1 MPRREDRRHQTL
13 SRRTTG
19 DERSPFE
26 KDRDRILYSSN
37 FQRLARVTQVVSP
50 DDRFLTH
57 NRLTHSLEVSQIGQ
71 GLANTLLRR
80 PDQHELIAEA
90 GGIDPMVVA
99 VASLAHDLGHPPFG
113 HVAERELDRLLVAA
127 GIEDGYE
134 GNAQS
139 FRIVTK
145 LGVRD
150 PEVPGLNLTRAV
162 LNALLKYPWL
172 RGENARRPT
181 KWGAYRSELEDFLWA
196 RELSSDAPHQRC
208 LEADLMDWADDV
220 AYAVHDMSDFY
231 RAGLIPLDRL
241 ANDEGERDR
250 FMAAEVQRLGIAP
263 ADQEEHRQ
271 ILEDMAQWFPSDG
284 PFAGTRLDRAG
295 LSSFTSSLI
304 GRYINAVWITRGEN
318 GVPVVAVDPIKQR
331 EVQLLNGLTWY
342 YVIAS
347 PALMSQRFG
356 QRTLIRNLF
365 GTLRE
370 AAASPYDVHIFPAFY
385 REMLETA
392 ESEEARL
399 RVVADYIAS
408 MSEGEVI
415 EIYQR
420 LNGQSLG
427 SGLERMQ

>member
-1 MPRREDRRHQTL
+1 MAEREDRRHQTL
-13 SRRTTG
+13 SRRTSG

-80 PDQHELIAEA
+80 VEQRDLIAEA

-99 VASLAHDLGHPPFG
+99 VAALAHDLGHPPFG

-127 GIEDGYE
+127 GLADGYE

-145 LGVRD
+145 LGVRY
-150 PEVPGLNLTRAV
+150 PEIPGLNLTRAV

-172 RGENARRPT
+172 RGENPARPA
-181 KWGAYRSELEDFLWA
+181 KWGAYRSETEDFVWA
-196 RELSSDAPHQRC
+196 RELTSGKPHRRC

-250 FMAAEVQRLGIAP
+250 FMAAETQRLDIAP
-263 ADQEEHRQ
+263 GDHEEQRL
-271 ILEDMAQWFPSDG
+271 ILDGMAQWFPSDG

-304 GRYINAVWITRGEN
+304 GRYINAVSIMRGED
-318 GVPVVAVDPIKQR
+318 GVPVAAIDLVKQR

-342 YVIAS
+342 YVINS

-356 QRTLIRNLF
+356 QRSLIRTLF

-370 AAASPYDVHIFPAFY
+370 AAASPRDIHIFPAFY
-385 REMLETA
+385 REMLEAA
-392 ESEEARL
+392 ESDDERL
-399 RVVADYIAS
+399 RVVADYVAS
-408 MSEGEVI
+408 MSEGQVI
-415 EIYQR
+415 EIHQR

>member
-1 MPRREDRRHQTL
+1 MTRREDRRHRTPS
-13 SRRTTG
+13 SRSDA

-71 GLANTLLRR
+71 GLANTLLGRA
-80 PDQHELIAEA
+80 DQQALIAEA

-99 VASLAHDLGHPPFG
+99 VAALAHDLGHPPFG
-113 HVAERELDRLLVAA
+113 HVAERELDRVLVAA
-127 GIEDGYE
+127 GVEDGYE

-145 LGVRD
+145 LGVRY
-150 PEVPGLNLTRAV
+150 PVIPGLNLTRAV

-172 RGENARRPT
+172 RGENPKRPA
-181 KWGAYRSELEDFLWA
+181 KWGAYRSEAEDFFWA
-196 RELSSDAPHQRC
+196 RELSSGTTHQRC

-220 AYAVHDMSDFY
+220 AYAVHDVSDFY

-241 ANDEGERDR
+241 ANDEGERER
-250 FMAAEVQRLGIAP
+250 FMAAEAQRLNLAP
-263 ADQEEHRQ
+263 DEQEHLRE
-271 ILEDMAQWFPSDG
+271 ILDDMAQWFPSDG
-284 PFAGTRLDRAG
+284 PFTGTRLDRAS

-304 GRYINAVWITRGEN
+304 GRYINAVSIVRSDDGA
-318 GVPVVAVDPIKQR
+318 PVLGIDRYTAR

-342 YVIAS
+342 YVINS

-356 QRTLIRNLF
+356 QRTLIRALF

-370 AAASPYDVHIFPAFY
+370 AATSSQDVHIFPPFY
-385 REMLETA
+385 REMLEAA
-392 ESEEARL
+392 ERQEERL

-408 MSEGEVI
+408 MSEVEVI
-415 EIYQR
+415 GLHQR

>member
-1 MPRREDRRHQTL
+1 MAKRQDRRYGASA
-13 SRRTTG
+13 SRTDG

-80 PDQHELIAEA
+80 ADQRELIIEA

-99 VASLAHDLGHPPFG
+99 VAALAHDLGHPPFG
-113 HVAERELDRLLVAA
+113 HVAERELDGLLVAA
-127 GIEDGYE
+127 GVEDGYE

-145 LGVRD
+145 LGVRYPD
-150 PEVPGLNLTRAV
+150 IPGLNLTRAV

-172 RGENARRPT
+172 RGENPARPA
-181 KWGAYRSELEDFLWA
+181 KWGAYRSEAEDFFWA
-196 RELSSDAPHQRC
+196 RKLANGKKHQRC
-208 LEADLMDWADDV
+208 IEADLMDWADDV

-250 FMAAEVQRLGIAP
+250 FLAAEVQRLGIASG
-263 ADQEEHRQ
+263 AQAELRE
-271 ILEDMAQWFPSDG
+271 ILEGMAQWFPSDG
-284 PFAGTRLDRAG
+284 PFTGTRLDRAG

-304 GRYINAVWITRGEN
+304 GRYINAVSIVRGDD
-318 GVPVVAVDPIKQR
+318 GSPTVAIDRHLER

-342 YVIAS
+342 YVINS

-356 QRTLIRNLF
+356 QRSLIRALF

-370 AAASPYDVHIFPAFY
+370 AAASTQDIHIFPPFY

-392 ESEEARL
+392 ESGEDRL

-415 EIYQR
+415 EIHQR

>member
-1 MPRREDRRHQTL
+1 M
-13 SRRTTG
+13 RTFG

-71 GLANTLLRR
+71 ELANSLLRR
-80 PDQHELIAEA
+80 NDQCDLIADA

-99 VASLAHDLGHPPFG
+99 VAALAHDLGHPPFG

-127 GIEDGYE
+127 GLEDGYE

-145 LGVRD
+145 LGVRY
-150 PEVPGLNLTRAV
+150 PEIPGLNLTRAV
-162 LNALLKYPWL
+162 LNALLKYPWQ
-172 RGENARRPT
+172 RGENPARPA
-181 KWGAYRSELEDFLWA
+181 KWGAYRSETEDFLWA
-196 RELSSDAPHQRC
+196 RELAAGKPNQRC

-250 FMAAEVQRLGIAP
+250 FMAAEAQRLNIAP
-263 ADQEEHRQ
+263 ADQEEQRQ
-271 ILEDMAQWFPSDG
+271 ILDGMAQWFPGDG

-304 GRYINAVWITRGEN
+304 GRYISAVSVMRDEE
-318 GVPVVAVDPIKQR
+318 GVPTVSIDPVKQR

-342 YVIAS
+342 YVINS

-356 QRTLIRNLF
+356 QRSLIRTLF

-370 AAASPYDVHIFPAFY
+370 AAASSQDVHIFPAFY
-385 REMLETA
+385 REMLEAA
-392 ESEEARL
+392 ESDDERL

-408 MSEGEVI
+408 MSEGQVI
-415 EIYQR
+415 EIHQR

>member
-1 MPRREDRRHQTL
+1 MAEREDRRHQTL
-13 SRRTTG
+13 SSRSSG

-71 GLANTLLRR
+71 GLANTLLSR
-80 PDQHELIAEA
+80 PGQRDLIAEA
-90 GGIDPMVVA
+90 GGIDPMVVG
-99 VASLAHDLGHPPFG
+99 VAALAHDLGHPPFG
-113 HVAERELDRLLVAA
+113 HVAERELDGLLVAA
-127 GIEDGYE
+127 GLEDGYE

-145 LGVRD
+145 LGVRYPD
-150 PEVPGLNLTRAV
+150 IPGLNLTRAV

-172 RGENARRPT
+172 RGENPARPT
-181 KWGAYRSELEDFLWA
+181 KWGAYRSETEDFLWA
-196 RELSSDAPHQRC
+196 RELSAGKARRRC

-263 ADQEEHRQ
+263 RGQDEHRQ
-271 ILEDMAQWFPSDG
+271 ILDGMAQWFPSDG
-284 PFAGTRLDRAG
+284 PFAGSRLDRAS

-304 GRYINAVWITRGEN
+304 GRYINAVVITRAED
-318 GVPVVAVDPIKQR
+318 GVPVVSIDPVKQR

-342 YVIAS
+342 YVINS

-356 QRTLIRNLF
+356 QRSLIRTLF

-370 AAASPYDVHIFPAFY
+370 AAASPSDVHIFPPFY
-385 REMLETA
+385 REMLEAA
-392 ESEEARL
+392 ESEEERL
-399 RVVADYIAS
+399 RVVTDYIAS

-415 EIYQR
+415 EIHQR

>member
-1 MPRREDRRHQTL
+1 MPEREDRRHATL
-13 SRRTTG
+13 SGRTTG

-71 GLANTLLRR
+71 GLANTLLSR
-80 PDQHELIAEA
+80 PGQRELLDEA

-113 HVAERELDRLLVAA
+113 HVAERELDRLLVDA
-127 GIEDGYE
+127 GLEDGYE

-145 LGVRD
+145 LGVRYPD
-150 PEVPGLNLTRAV
+150 IPGLNLTRAV

-172 RGENARRPT
+172 RGENAARPT
-181 KWGAYRSELEDFLWA
+181 KWGAYRSEMEDFLWA
-196 RELSSDAPHQRC
+196 RELSAGQADRRC
-208 LEADLMDWADDV
+208 IEADLMDWADDV

-250 FMAAEVQRLGIAP
+250 FMAAEAERLGLTRP
-263 ADQEEHRQ
+263 EQDEQRQ
-271 ILEDMAQWFPSDG
+271 ILEGMAQWFPGDG
-284 PFAGTRLDRAG
+284 PFSGTRLDRAA

-304 GRYINAVWITRGEN
+304 GRYINAVWITRGED
-318 GVPVVAVDPIKQR
+318 GEPVVAIDPIKQR

-342 YVIAS
+342 YVINS

-356 QRTLIRNLF
+356 QRSLIRMLF

-370 AAASPYDVHIFPAFY
+370 AATSPYDVHIFPAFS
-385 REMLETA
+385 REMLEAA
-392 ESEEARL
+392 ESDDERL

-415 EIYQR
+415 ELHQR

-427 SGLERMQ
+427 SGLERML

>member
-1 MPRREDRRHQTL
+1 MTRREDRRHRTPS
-13 SRRTTG
+13 SRADA

-80 PDQHELIAEA
+80 IDQQDLIADA
-90 GGIDPMVVA
+90 GGLDPMVVG
-99 VASLAHDLGHPPFG
+99 VAALAHDLGHPPFG

-127 GIEDGYE
+127 GVEDGYE

-145 LGVRD
+145 IGVRYPD
-150 PEVPGLNLTRAV
+150 VPGLNLTRAV

-172 RGENARRPT
+172 RGENPARPA
-181 KWGAYRSELEDFLWA
+181 KWGSYRSEAEDFFWA
-196 RELSSDAPHQRC
+196 RELAGKGHQRC
-208 LEADLMDWADDV
+208 IEAHLMDWADDV

-241 ANDEGERDR
+241 ANDNGERER
-250 FMAAEVQRLGIAP
+250 FMAAEAQRLGLPPGELAE
-263 ADQEEHRQ
+263 QRE
-271 ILEDMAQWFPSDG
+271 ILEGMAQWFPSDG
-284 PFAGTRLDRAG
+284 PFTGTRLDRAG

-304 GRYINAVWITRGEN
+304 GRYINAVSLSRGED
-318 GVPVVAVDPIKQR
+318 GAPVVAIDPYAER

-342 YVIAS
+342 YVINS
-347 PALMSQRFG
+347 PTLMSQRFG
-356 QRTLIRNLF
+356 QRSLIRALF

-370 AAASPYDVHIFPAFY
+370 AAGSTQDVHIFPPFY
-385 REMLETA
+385 REMLEDV
-392 ESEEARL
+392 ESGDERL

-415 EIYQR
+415 EIHQR

-427 SGLERMQ
+427 SGLERVQ

>member
-1 MPRREDRRHQTL
+1 MAEREDRRHQTL
-13 SRRTTG
+13 SRRTSG

-71 GLANTLLRR
+71 SLANTLLCRR
-80 PDQHELIAEA
+80 DQRALIAEA

-99 VASLAHDLGHPPFG
+99 VAALAHDLGHPPFG
-113 HVAERELDRLLVAA
+113 HVAERELDGLLVAA
-127 GIEDGYE
+127 GLADGYE

-145 LGVRD
+145 LAVRY
-150 PEVPGLNLTRAV
+150 PEIPGLNLTRAV

-172 RGENARRPT
+172 RGENAARPT
-181 KWGAYRSELEDFLWA
+181 KWGTYRSELDDFRWA
-196 RELSSDAPHQRC
+196 RELAAGKTNQRC

-250 FMAAEVQRLGIAP
+250 FMAAEVQRLNIAP
-263 ADQEEHRQ
+263 GDQDEPRQ
-271 ILEDMAQWFPSDG
+271 ILDGMAQWFPGDG

-304 GRYINAVWITRGEN
+304 GRYINAVSIIRRED
-318 GVPVVAVDPIKQR
+318 GVPAVSIDPVKQR

-342 YVIAS
+342 YVINS

-356 QRTLIRNLF
+356 QRSLIRALF

-370 AAASPYDVHIFPAFY
+370 AAASSHDVHIFPAFY
-385 REMLETA
+385 REMLEAA
-392 ESEEARL
+392 ECDKERL

-408 MSEGEVI
+408 MSEGQVI
-415 EIYQR
+415 EIHQR

>member
-1 MPRREDRRHQTL
+1 MTEREDRRHRTPS
-13 SRRTTG
+13 SRSDG

-80 PDQHELIAEA
+80 PDQRDLIIEA
-90 GGIDPMVVA
+90 GGLDPMVVA
-99 VASLAHDLGHPPFG
+99 VAALAHDLGHPPFG

-127 GIEDGYE
+127 GVDDGYE

-145 LGVRD
+145 IGVRYPD
-150 PEVPGLNLTRAV
+150 IPGLNLTRAV

-172 RGENARRPT
+172 RGENAGRPA
-181 KWGAYRSELEDFLWA
+181 KWGAYRSEAEDFFWA
-196 RELSSDAPHQRC
+196 RELAASKQHHRC
-208 LEADLMDWADDV
+208 VEAHLMDWADDV

-241 ANDEGERDR
+241 ANDEGERER
-250 FMAAEVQRLGIAP
+250 FMAAEGIRLGLAP
-263 ADQEEHRQ
+263 REHAEFRE

-284 PFAGTRLDRAG
+284 PFTGTRLDRAG

-304 GRYINAVWITRGEN
+304 GRYINAVALARGDD
-318 GVPVVAVDPIKQR
+318 GSPLVAIDPHTER

-342 YVIAS
+342 YVINS

-356 QRTLIRNLF
+356 QRSLIRALF

-370 AAASPYDVHIFPAFY
+370 AAGSTQDVHIFPPFY

-392 ESEEARL
+392 ENEPDRL

-408 MSEGEVI
+408 MSESEVI
-415 EIYQR
+415 EIHQR

>member
-1 MPRREDRRHQTL
+1 MIERTDRRHRTPS
-13 SRRTTG
+13 SRTDG

-50 DDRFLTH
+50 DDRFLPH

-71 GLANTLLRR
+71 GLANTLLRQA
-80 PDQHELIAEA
+80 DQRELIMEA

-99 VASLAHDLGHPPFG
+99 VAALAHDLGHPPFG

-127 GIEDGYE
+127 GVEDGYE

-145 LGVRD
+145 LGVRYPD
-150 PEVPGLNLTRAV
+150 IPGLNLTRAV

-172 RGENARRPT
+172 RGENPARPA
-181 KWGAYRSELEDFLWA
+181 KWGAYRTESEDFFWA
-196 RELSSDAPHQRC
+196 RELSAGKGCQRC

-250 FMAAEVQRLGIAP
+250 FMVAEAQRLRVGHG
-263 ADQEEHRQ
+263 EEAELRE
-271 ILEDMAQWFPSDG
+271 ILEGMAQWFPGDG
-284 PFAGTRLDRAG
+284 PFTGTRLDRAG

-304 GRYINAVWITRGEN
+304 GRYINAVSIARSEDGSPE
-318 GVPVVAVDPIKQR
+318 VAIDPLMVH

-342 YVIAS
+342 YVINS

-356 QRTLIRNLF
+356 QRGLIRALF

-370 AAASPYDVHIFPAFY
+370 AAASTEDVHIFPPFY
-385 REMLETA
+385 RDMLETA
-392 ESEEARL
+392 ESADDRL
-399 RVVADYIAS
+399 RVVADCIAS

-415 EIYQR
+415 EIHQR
-420 LNGQSLG
+420 LNGLSLG